1 MAGSYPDGKDACHTG
16 WAGAIAQLG
25 ERRLCKPE
33 GAGSSPAGSTR
44 KLPAASRDLDIVFDL
59 SRSEDILR
67 SAYRAF
73 NAREIDAAVALMH
86 PSVDWPNAWEGG
98 RVIGRSAVREYWTR
112 QFAAISSHVEPEGF
126 TAEADGSITVDVHQV
141 ARDAGTGELLS
152 DSRVHHRYW
161 LEDGLIVR
169 MVVLEAP
176 EQP

>member
-1 MAGSYPDGKDACHTG
+1 MRTKPTLSPTDLRPH
-16 WAGAIAQLG
+16 Q
-25 ERRLCKPE
+25 RR
-33 GAGSSPAGSTR
+33 
-44 KLPAASRDLDIVFDL
+44 DIVFDL

-73 NAREIDAAVALMH
+73 NVREIDAAVALMH

-126 TAEADGSITVDVHQV
+126 TAEADGSVTVDVHQV
-141 ARDAGTGELLS
+141 VRDAGTGELLS

-169 MVVLEAP
+169 MVVLDAP
-176 EQP
+176 ERR

>member
-1 MAGSYPDGKDACHTG
+1 M
-16 WAGAIAQLG
+16 G

-44 KLPAASRDLDIVFDL
+44 KLPAASRDLDIVVRL

-141 ARDAGTGELLS
+141 VRDAGTDELLA
-152 DSRVHHRYW
+152 DSHVRHRYW

-169 MVVLEAP
+169 MVVLDAP